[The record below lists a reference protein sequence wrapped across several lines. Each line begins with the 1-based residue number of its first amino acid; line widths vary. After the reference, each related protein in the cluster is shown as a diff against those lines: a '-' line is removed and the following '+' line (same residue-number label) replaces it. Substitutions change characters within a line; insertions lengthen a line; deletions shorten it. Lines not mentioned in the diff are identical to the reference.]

1 MTGPHHDWG
10 VDGVLE
16 GDVHRG
22 VVSLV
27 QLHLD
32 LTVRHT
38 VEADVKLNVH
48 RLGHLN
54 FHLENNAAPT
64 SCDHPV
70 ITVTLDPEP
79 TLRLIWTEVL

>member
-1 MTGPHHDWG
+1 MTGSYHDWG

-48 RLGHLN
+48 RVGHLN
-54 FHLENNAAPT
+54 LHLEK
-64 SCDHPV
+64 
-70 ITVTLDPEP
+70 
-79 TLRLIWTEVL
+79 

>member
-1 MTGPHHDWG
+1 MTGSHHDWG

-38 VEADVKLNVH
+38 VEADVKHHVH
-48 RLGHLN
+48 GVCHLD
-54 FHLENNAAPT
+54 FDLEKRSSRQT
-64 SCDHPV
+64 RSFQ
-70 ITVTLDPEP
+70 TVTSPWIQNQ
-79 TLRLIWTEVL
+79 R